1 MKQTMTGAFRRGPG
15 TEYRREWPVTLQY
28 NGTHGS
34 VWSMWR
40 RGFVSDDLRRG
51 WIFSGKAFV
60 AGRRPSRRDVV
71 AGFDSAS
78 PCALPI
84 VNDEAAR

>member
-1 MKQTMTGAFRRGPG
+1 MKQTMIGSFRSGPD
-15 TEYRREWPVTLQY
+15 TEYRRDEVCAY

-34 VWSMWR
+34 SWAVWRLGVPPGGDGLPRVWM
-40 RGFVSDDLRRG
+40 
-51 WIFSGKAFV
+51 FSGKAFV

-71 AGFDSAS
+71 AGFDSAP

-84 VNDEAAR
+84 VNDEAGR